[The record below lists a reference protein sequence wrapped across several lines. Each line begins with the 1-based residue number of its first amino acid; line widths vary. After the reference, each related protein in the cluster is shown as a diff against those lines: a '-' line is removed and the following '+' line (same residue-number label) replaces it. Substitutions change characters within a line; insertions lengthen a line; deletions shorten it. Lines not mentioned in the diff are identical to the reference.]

1 MSKPFTVSVFT
12 DTVPDDNAPQPFFA
26 LYDVLEGLFKKHECI
41 RFLFCEDSV
50 SDSFT
55 HQAVFAARNDS
66 DTDTP
71 KHIAVK
77 VFPFSAEGK
86 TEYYKTVARSRTAYD
101 KYLCFKG
108 SENGDKRTAHIVR
121 NEKMVEK
128 ADLTIFFIREENS
141 LITRTLKYAKELE
154 KEIMMI

>member
-12 DTVPDDNAPQPFFA
+12 DTVPDENAPQPFFR
-26 LYDVLEGLFKKHECI
+26 LFDVMEELFEKHESI
-41 RFLFCEDSV
+41 RFLFCEDSL
-50 SDSFT
+50 SDSFA
-55 HQAVFAARNDS
+55 HWAVNAARNNS
-66 DTDTP
+66 DTVPP

-77 VFPFSAEGK
+77 VFPFSAKGK
-86 TEYYKTVARSRTAYD
+86 TEYYKTVARNRTAYD

-108 SENGDKRTAHIVR
+108 SENGDKRTSHVVR

-141 LITRTLKYAKELE
+141 LITRTLKHAKELE

>member
-12 DTVPDDNAPQPFFA
+12 DIVPEENAPQPFFA
-26 LYDVLEGLFKKHECI
+26 LYDVLEELFKKHETI

-55 HQAVFAARNDS
+55 HQAVLSARSNRDAYF
-66 DTDTP
+66 T
-71 KHIAVK
+71 VK

-86 TEYYKTVARSRTAYD
+86 AEYYKTVARKRTAYD
-101 KYLCFKG
+101 KYLCLNG
-108 SENGDKRTAHIVR
+108 SESGDKRTAHIVR

-128 ADLTIFFIREENS
+128 ADLAIFFVREENS
-141 LITRTLKYAKELE
+141 LITRTLKYAKELK
-154 KEIMMI
+154 KEILMI